1 MARADVREYYNQI
14 EQQYNEIKEILED
27 VTEYYNK
34 GEMTAEAAEDALHDF
49 ERAQL
54 VYETAQIFMHKLS
67 LPCAKTKKKRQEV
80 LEIPKE
86 FDDYLTEG
94 EEKCKEV

>member
-1 MARADVREYYNQI
+1 MARADVREYFNQI
-14 EQQYNEIKEILED
+14 KQQYNEIKEILED
-27 VTEYYNK
+27 VNEYYNK
-34 GEMTAEAAEDALHDF
+34 GEMSAEAAEDALHDF

-54 VYETAQIFMHKLS
+54 VYETAQIFMHKLM
-67 LPCAKTKKKRQEV
+67 LPCAKTKKKKQEV

>member
-1 MARADVREYYNQI
+1 MS
-14 EQQYNEIKEILED
+14 
-27 VTEYYNK
+27 
-34 GEMTAEAAEDALHDF
+34 AEAAEDALHDF

-54 VYETAQIFMHKLS
+54 VYETAQIFMHKLM
-67 LPCAKTKKKRQEV
+67 LPCAKTKKKKQEV

>member
-1 MARADVREYYNQI
+1 MARADVREYFNQI
-14 EQQYNEIKEILED
+14 KQQYDEIKEILED
-27 VTEYYNK
+27 VNEYSNK
-34 GEMTAEAAEDALHDF
+34 GEMSAAAAEDALHDF

-54 VYETAQIFMHKLS
+54 VYETAQIFMHKLM
-67 LPCAKTKKKRQEV
+67 LPCAKTKKKKQEV

>member
-1 MARADVREYYNQI
+1 MKKFIIYPKNKVNSSQNITSSRKHQYSDNINQQLKI
-14 EQQYNEIKEILED
+14 I
-27 VTEYYNK
+27 
-34 GEMTAEAAEDALHDF
+34 EDALHDF

-54 VYETAQIFMHKLS
+54 VYETAQIFMHKLM
-67 LPCAKTKKKRQEV
+67 LPCAKTKKKKQEV